1 MFRKEGNAVF
11 MENDG
16 LDNTFSGKETRNTT
30 KGVLL
35 SRLVPNVW
43 ALLLFLPYLSNIIS
57 NAYWTFLNKNGSFLV
72 YNNIM
77 V

>member
-35 SRLVPNVW
+35 SRLVPNV
-43 ALLLFLPYLSNIIS
+43 
-57 NAYWTFLNKNGSFLV
+57 
-72 YNNIM
+72 
-77 V
+77 